1 MLKRGYCIEKEA
13 RTPNLE
19 IEILKGGSYAVTEW
33 ETLNK
38 ALREEKSVLEQKKN
52 NQGEIRIH

>member
-1 MLKRGYCIEKEA
+1 MLKRGCCIEKEA
-13 RTPNLE
+13 RPPNLE

-38 ALREEKSVLEQKKN
+38 ALREEKSVLE
-52 NQGEIRIH
+52 